1 MQQAQQSEYAPRVI
15 KRYQDAY
22 LVARATNGIGSAVKT
37 IGIILGVII
46 ALAGIAI
53 GLNSKLVFII
63 GGLILG
69 AVVAI
74 PLFVLGVFVAAHG
87 QVLKATLDEAVHTSP
102 FLTDDERATTMSL
115 SSEHENEE
123 SKNEINWSWF

>member
-1 MQQAQQSEYAPRVI
+1 MVLEYWGDVWNSGPLG
-15 KRYQDAY
+15 K
-22 LVARATNGIGSAVKT
+22 IGMI
-37 IGIILGVII
+37 IG
-46 ALAGIAI
+46 GIAI
-53 GLNSKLVFII
+53 VVGLVV
-63 GGLILG
+63 G